1 MYLLRVLKLLLGP
14 FHRLDWAEG
23 RAQGV
28 YLLRVLKLL
37 LGTFR
42 STGRNHRAQ
51 GRAQGVYLLRVL
63 GKAGPKES
71 LWALFAHWA
80 QGCLRVLKL
89 LLGTCR
95 STGPKARH
103 KESICCGSE
112 TAAGALFVPLGQGQ
126 AKGIY
131 VTGLETAA
139 GCKARPK
146 ESICYRS

>member
-42 STGRNHRAQ
+42 STGH
-51 GRAQGVYLLRVL
+51 
-63 GKAGPKES
+63 KAG
-71 LWALFAHWA
+71 L
-80 QGCLRVLKL
+80 
-89 LLGTCR
+89 
-95 STGPKARH
+95 
-103 KESICCGSE
+103 
-112 TAAGALFVPLGQGQ
+112 
-126 AKGIY
+126 
-131 VTGLETAA
+131 
-139 GCKARPK
+139 K